1 MVLDYYKLRDQP
13 FGASPDSRYLFESQ
27 THREAVASLLYGIEA
42 RRGFL
47 ALVAKPGMGKTTL
60 LFRTLSR
67 LKGNAKTVFL
77 FQTIC
82 TPLDFLRALLTD
94 LGVQQVNGS
103 IVELQSKLT
112 KILLELSQRHER
124 LVIIVDE
131 AQNLDNRVL
140 ELIRMLSNFE
150 TSTEKLI
157 QIILSGQPTLARRL
171 ASPNLIQLRQR
182 VSIIARLRP
191 FSYEETAAY
200 IEHRLRVAGWESK
213 RSLFDASAVRLIA
226 EHSGGIPR
234 NVNNLCFNSMSI
246 ACALKRRI
254 IDDEIVREVIADLD
268 LDPLTDGEI
277 PSGEKCPVATSQATV
292 SKRTMGARRA
302 WFPKALAASALMF
315 SISGMR
321 TQTRVNRFHPVG
333 VGAPRVGMRPTL
345 AATPELQDQKTLRS
359 LPPSVAPPEGPE
371 SKNRSLA
378 SLPPMPSG
386 PFRRVLVQ
394 PGATLSEI
402 CAESFSTCGL
412 REIQMIQRLNPWLT
426 NPDHLESGR
435 QLHIPIQVNVSSA
448 AVQSPAAPSSD
459 VAATEIATQ

>member
-27 THREAVASLLYGIEA
+27 THREALASLLYGIEA
-42 RRGFL
+42 GRGFF

-60 LFRTLSR
+60 LFRALSK
-67 LKGNAKTVFL
+67 LKGKAKTVFL

-112 KILLELSQRHER
+112 RVLLELSQRNER

-150 TSTEKLI
+150 TPTEKLI
-157 QIILSGQPTLARRL
+157 QVILSGQTSLARRL

-182 VSIIARLRP
+182 ISIIARLRP
-191 FSYEETAAY
+191 FSDEETAAY

-213 RSLFDASAVRLIA
+213 RNLFDASAVRLIA
-226 EHSGGIPR
+226 EHSGGTPR
-234 NVNNLCFNSMSI
+234 NINNLCFNSMSI
-246 ACALKRRI
+246 ACVLKRKT
-254 IDDEIVREVIADLD
+254 IDEQVVREVIADLD
-268 LDPLTDGEI
+268 LDPLTNGEI
-277 PSGEKCPVATSQATV
+277 PSKEKSPVASTQGAS
-292 SKRTMGARRA
+292 SKPTMGAHRA
-302 WFPKALAASALMF
+302 WFPKALAASALIF
-315 SISGMR
+315 SISGMS
-321 TQTRVNRFHPVG
+321 TQTRVDRLHPVG
-333 VGAPRVGMRPTL
+333 VGTPRVEMRSSF
-345 AATPELQDQKTLRS
+345 AATPELHSQKTFRL
-359 LPPSVAPPEGPE
+359 LPPSLAPPDRPKP
-371 SKNRSLA
+371 KNSSNA
-378 SLPPMPSG
+378 SLPPVPSG

-394 PGATLSEI
+394 PGTTLSQI
-402 CAESFSTCGL
+402 CAESFPICRL
-412 REIQMIQRLNPWLT
+412 REIHMIQQLNPWLT

-435 QLHIPIQVNVSSA
+435 QLHIPIQGNVSSA

-459 VAATEIATQ
+459 VMPTEIATQ